1 MAFPHPSL
9 ADEDGLLAIGG
20 DLSVER
26 LLLAYAHGIFPWF
39 SDDTPILWYAPHERF
54 VLFPKELYI
63 SKSMKQFM
71 RRTTF
76 TLRHNTAF
84 IDVVQQCATVE
95 RLGQDGTWITQDMQA
110 AYLELHQ
117 QGHAHSFE
125 VFNPEGQL
133 VGGLYGVQVG
143 RIFCGESMFAKV
155 SNASKLALIY
165 LCQAFNFE
173 LIDCQIHSEH
183 LASLGA
189 KMMPGEE
196 YYRILQQQQTTT

>member
-1 MAFPHPSL
+1 
-9 ADEDGLLAIGG
+9 
-20 DLSVER
+20 
-26 LLLAYAHGIFPWF
+26 
-39 SDDTPILWYAPHERF
+39 
-54 VLFPKELYI
+54 
-63 SKSMKQFM
+63 M